1 LNQNIHRR
9 SNNVIAET
17 IGFLL
22 RNLPA
27 VLFVIALVV
36 AAARW
41 RHGGGA
47 ERFLSWMLLLPIG
60 LTGIWAGTFHVF
72 FPTIAAKLIGWEVSP
87 FQFEVGMAD
96 LAIGIT
102 ACLAFWQ
109 SIGFKA
115 AAVCAASIFLL
126 GDAVGHVHQM
136 LAAGNFAPGNAGV
149 PFYMDVIAPALS
161 ITLLM
166 MASRNKLG

>member
-1 LNQNIHRR
+1 M
-9 SNNVIAET
+9 IAET
-17 IGFLL
+17 VGFLL

-36 AAARW
+36 AAIRRGHDSA
-41 RHGGGA
+41 A

-72 FPTIAAKLIGWEVSP
+72 FPAIAAKLIGWDVSP

-102 ACLAFWQ
+102 ACVAFWQ
-109 SIGFKA
+109 NLGFKA

-126 GDAVGHVHQM
+126 GDAAGHVHQM
-136 LAAGNFAPGNAGV
+136 VAAGNFAPGNAGV
-149 PFYMDVIAPALS
+149 PFYMDVIGPVLS
-161 ITLLM
+161 IGFLT
-166 MASRNKLG
+166 MALRKPA

>member
-1 LNQNIHRR
+1 LEIN
-9 SNNVIAET
+9 SVIAEA

-27 VLFVIALVV
+27 VLFVVAVV
-36 AAARW
+36 VSAIGRGHDSA
-41 RHGGGA
+41 A

-60 LTGIWAGTFHVF
+60 LTGIWAGVFHVF
-72 FPTIAAKLIGWEVSP
+72 FPTIAAVLIGWEVSP

-109 SIGFKA
+109 SIQFKA

-136 LAAGNFAPGNAGV
+136 VAAENFAPGNAGV
-149 PFYMDVIAPALS
+149 PFFMDLIGPALS
-161 ITLLM
+161 ITLLT
-166 MASRNKLG
+166 MALLRRRSRSS